1 MRFLLVN
8 GYIKFPNFITKDGV
22 GLINK
27 PENEEI
33 CKRLE
38 LTEVEQPSQD
48 ILDAVEGKY
57 FERYSEAK
65 EFLDSLSDNE

>member
-1 MRFLLVN
+1 MKFLLVN
-8 GYIKFPNFITKDGV
+8 GYIKFPNYITKAGV

-27 PENEEI
+27 PEDEKI
-33 CKRLE
+33 CERLE

-57 FERYSEAK
+57 FEKYKDAK
-65 EFLDSLSDNE
+65 EYLDSLTVSE